1 MFVKLYLNMIMTL
14 TCTQT
19 CNCTQ
24 QCTWTS
30 TWTFNERIHEH
41 VHEHVHEQYSNMY
54 NCTWMWP
61 WHKHAHEPVLYF
73 ILKLFWLCA
82 LKNSWRT
89 FVRLYS
95 FKVLGRYFQSDKIFI
110 TFSLGW
116 KLHWKLFILF
126 QGEFYEKIE
135 TGTETFNKK
144 PGYQWSCR

>member
-1 MFVKLYLNMIMTL
+1 MNETDWGTKAIGAIWDSIEPGSLTRIRVKCVANADLR
-14 TCTQT
+14 
-19 CNCTQ
+19 
-24 QCTWTS
+24 S
-30 TWTFNERIHEH
+30 
-41 VHEHVHEQYSNMY
+41 EQFG
-54 NCTWMWP
+54 
-61 WHKHAHEPVLYF
+61 KQRAQRAEVKPVLYF

-126 QGEFYEKIE
+126 QGEFYEKI
-135 TGTETFNKK
+135 
-144 PGYQWSCR
+144 